1 MSSSTPPV
9 GQYTPPA
16 YNTSRFKAST
26 FDPSTIPKKTFDD
39 WTQDP
44 DLVVFGQPWPD
55 PSTVTTAREY
65 CRRLVPIQVS
75 PSVFKL
81 GKHAYPVLKQRRYAS
96 NRLTPEY
103 DYNKPWMGD
112 RSYILKLITPK
123 KIAGSGLY
131 QYRNEIDYA
140 AAAKASKDRNV
151 SVSAGSEKNIHPLL
165 RRRQFRNTSDWEYE
179 HLKPTLRIVSMMLE
193 TSSVLDMLHALGSK
207 LHKKPGTKMFP
218 RDVWV
223 YYTGR
228 STHMDR
234 AETALETI
242 KMAKFMYFTRMSGD
256 DSGASAITSP
266 LKTPGLRPNGVSRA
280 CKIKLDNEWRYLLT
294 DGKEMLASL
303 CNPEAEDES
312 AFLRIQLLAANTILH
327 ELAHAFYFNTAS
339 IDTKIDAFCN
349 DQRIAEEG
357 HVIEALINSNVNLRC
372 LMANQVIFSSPFGI
386 SAGRWPGATRDVY
399 PHLIKKS
406 SAKDGVKHETE
417 YMVSMEFFC
426 DEFWEGREMRYET
439 TPLSNFAVV
448 GVRLLFSSSRNNFD
462 SSESPTVDKH
472 DDHNIGEFLP
482 NLMESAIVYKHEAF
496 TFAEEKIEGENK
508 GSRMESLTFGVPKKV
523 VIVGSRNT
531 ADGESDSSSSSSDSE
546 EA

>member
-26 FDPSTIPKKTFDD
+26 FDPRTIPKKTFDD

-55 PSTVTTAREY
+55 PSTATTAREY

-123 KIAGSGLY
+123 KLLDLGCINIDTSDTSPISP
-131 QYRNEIDYA
+131 QFRIDYA

-151 SVSAGSEKNIHPLL
+151 SVSPGSEKNIHPLL

-242 KMAKFMYFTRMSGD
+242 KMAKFMYFTWMSGD

-280 CKIKLDNEWRYLLT
+280 CKIKLDDEWRYLLT

-327 ELAHAFYFNTAS
+327 ELAHAFYFNTA
-339 IDTKIDAFCN
+339 T
-349 DQRIAEEG
+349 
-357 HVIEALINSNVNLRC
+357 
-372 LMANQVIFSSPFGI
+372 
-386 SAGRWPGATRDVY
+386 GRWPGAARDVY
-399 PHLIKKS
+399 QHLIKKS
-406 SAKDGVKHETE
+406 FAKDGVKHETE
-417 YMVSMEFFC
+417 YMVFMEYVRQFFC

-439 TPLSNFAVV
+439 TPLSDFAVV

-496 TFAEEKIEGENK
+496 TFAEEKIEGENN
-508 GSRMESLTFGVPKKV
+508 GSRMKALIFGVPKKV
-523 VIVGSRNT
+523 AIVGSRNT
-531 ADGESDSSSSSSDSE
+531 ADGESESSSSSSDSE
-546 EA
+546 EAYNV

>member
-1 MSSSTPPV
+1 MSSSAPPV
-9 GQYTPPA
+9 GQYSPPA

-26 FDPSTIPKKTFDD
+26 FDPRTIPKKTSDD

-55 PSTVTTAREY
+55 PSTATTAREY

-123 KIAGSGLY
+123 KLLDLGCINIDTSDTSPISP
-131 QYRNEIDYA
+131 QFRIDYA

-151 SVSAGSEKNIHPLL
+151 SVSPGSEKNIHPLL

-242 KMAKFMYFTRMSGD
+242 KMAKFMYFTWMSGD

-280 CKIKLDNEWRYLLT
+280 CKIKLDDEWRYLLT

-327 ELAHAFYFNTAS
+327 ELAHAFYFNTA
-339 IDTKIDAFCN
+339 T
-349 DQRIAEEG
+349 
-357 HVIEALINSNVNLRC
+357 
-372 LMANQVIFSSPFGI
+372 
-386 SAGRWPGATRDVY
+386 GRWPGAARDVY
-399 PHLIKKS
+399 THLIKKS
-406 SAKDGVKHETE
+406 FAKDGVKHETE
-417 YMVSMEFFC
+417 YMVSMEYVRQFFC

-448 GVRLLFSSSRNNFD
+448 GVRLLFKNSRNSFD
-462 SSESPTVDKH
+462 PSESPTVDKH

-496 TFAEEKIEGENK
+496 TFAEEKIEGENN
-508 GSRMESLTFGVPKKV
+508 GSRMKALIFGVPKKV
-523 VIVGSRNT
+523 AIVGSRNT
-531 ADGESDSSSSSSDSE
+531 ADGESDGSSSSSDSE